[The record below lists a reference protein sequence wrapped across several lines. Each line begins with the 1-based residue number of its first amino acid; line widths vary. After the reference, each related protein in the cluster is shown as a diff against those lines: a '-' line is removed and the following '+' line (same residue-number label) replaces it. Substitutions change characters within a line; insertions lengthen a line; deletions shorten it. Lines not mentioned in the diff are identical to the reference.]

1 MGEPYKMFVSGSS
14 KEGQSDAN
22 HFRHDK
28 RCQDFDIM
36 IEIGLISSMDS
47 LESIPNVPG
56 FVRVLSCE
64 ETVQLKYSIDYPARL
79 IKSLHP
85 LPTENEY
92 INATKIKEIILNNIK
107 SSCTFGNTIS
117 DSRTYVTGPL
127 LASVE
132 ATAQL
137 NYAEILDYFNLF
149 LDYINPLPQ
158 SHISDDEVMKRFKEF
173 AETEV
178 NVGRQH
184 VVAFLQNV
192 VGHGVYDVSAQK
204 QLTKD
209 VFSTISPLF
218 GYRLPNDLRKKIE
231 AVLEFYFRYRS
242 YLPGLD
248 ALRDVYSSAHDQQNP
263 LGGDT
268 DYVPCLRLEF

>member
-1 MGEPYKMFVSGSS
+1 
-14 KEGQSDAN
+14 
-22 HFRHDK
+22 
-28 RCQDFDIM
+28 
-36 IEIGLISSMDS
+36 
-47 LESIPNVPG
+47 
-56 FVRVLSCE
+56 
-64 ETVQLKYSIDYPARL
+64 
-79 IKSLHP
+79 
-85 LPTENEY
+85 
-92 INATKIKEIILNNIK
+92 
-107 SSCTFGNTIS
+107 
-117 DSRTYVTGPL
+117 
-127 LASVE
+127 
-132 ATAQL
+132 
-137 NYAEILDYFNLF
+137 
-149 LDYINPLPQ
+149 
-158 SHISDDEVMKRFKEF
+158 
-173 AETEV
+173 EV